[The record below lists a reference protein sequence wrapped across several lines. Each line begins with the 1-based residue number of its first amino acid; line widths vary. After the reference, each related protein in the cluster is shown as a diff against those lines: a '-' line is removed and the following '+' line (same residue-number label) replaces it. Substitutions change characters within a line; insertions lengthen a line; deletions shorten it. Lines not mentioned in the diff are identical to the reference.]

1 MKPEEYIYN
10 EIDKEKF
17 GINIFKGLS
26 NANNDLIEWIY
37 KKIFRI

>member
-10 EIDKEKF
+10 EIDKEKL

-26 NANNDLIEWIY
+26 NANNDLIEMDL
-37 KKIFRI
+37 

>member
-10 EIDKEKF
+10 EIDKEKL

-26 NANNDLIEWIY
+26 KAINN
-37 KKIFRI
+37 